1 MRTLGKDI
9 IQRKLTLKVLF
20 QIQDLYNSKLQ
31 VMKLFFFLNI
41 LFLLYTNCTF
51 LKYER
56 GQTEL
61 ITTYWIGGTDQES
74 EGLWTTWNTLERI
87 QV

>member
-20 QIQDLYNSKLQ
+20 QIQVLYNSKLQ
-31 VMKLFFFLNI
+31 LMKLFFFLNI
-41 LFLLYTNCTF
+41 LFLLFTNCTF
-51 LKYER
+51 LKYKR
-56 GQTEL
+56 GEIEL